1 MKKKKE
7 KALERESEPPS
18 NLDYWTDYYPLP
30 FTDAATSSS
39 KKLLEIK
46 PAASTEFR
54 KHICF
59 QGATKRSRRKKRKL
73 DKSRKELT
81 LCMHSQ
87 EKKLATTFGT
97 EMVKLE
103 VTPGLW
109 KFWGKI
115 FSLTYVAT
123 LTLFDA
129 WFCLARTRNFSNGW
143 PISRFKWKNSYRKSQ
158 LASSS
163 YPLLSLSKVLLQ
175 FETEGQNHL
184 SVRQTKLDQ

>member
-59 QGATKRSRRKKRKL
+59 QGATKRSRRKKKKARQIKEGA
-73 DKSRKELT
+73 DIMYAQSRK
-81 LCMHSQ
+81 
-87 EKKLATTFGT
+87 KVGDY
-97 EMVKLE
+97 
-103 VTPGLW
+103 
-109 KFWGKI
+109 FWDWNGKI
-115 FSLTYVAT
+115 RGNVGPVETHPTNEVILP
-123 LTLFDA
+123 LFNLRS
-129 WFCLARTRNFSNGW
+129 CLARTRNFSNIR
-143 PISRFKWKNSYRKSQ
+143 PTSRFKWKNSYRKSQ